1 MSLRGSVPFDS
12 ESSDEEIEAVLH
24 KRAITWVNTISGQ
37 VDSARIDVD
46 KQFKIVRKNGNEKIK
61 ADFITFCSA
70 EGYRAVYLKS
80 IVAVS

>member
-1 MSLRGSVPFDS
+1 
-12 ESSDEEIEAVLH
+12 
-24 KRAITWVNTISGQ
+24 
-37 VDSARIDVD
+37 VD

-61 ADFITFCSA
+61 ADFVTFCGA